1 MTRRLIIDCDPGQ
14 DDAINL
20 FLSNPKGED
29 FEILGIVAVAGNV
42 SLEKTQRNARLLC
55 DLTGRSDLAVYAGC
69 DAPLHYP
76 LATAEEVHGREGLDG
91 VDIVDPQTPLQTQEG
106 VDFIIQ
112 TLRAAGDGA
121 ITLIVTGPLTNIAKA
136 FQKAPELKS
145 KIDEIVLMGGALR
158 EGGNIT
164 PSAEFNIY
172 VDPHAA
178 EIVFTSGVP
187 LVIFGLD
194 VTHQVLSS
202 KPVLERIKAV
212 GNPVALAAYNLLT
225 HYGRFD
231 SEKYGVDGAPLH
243 DPCTMAYIL
252 EPALFEFKA
261 CNIRVESQSELT
273 RGHTAVDFWHGT
285 DLPKNCRWAHS
296 VNTEGFFDLLI
307 RQLKKYGTKLA

>member
-20 FLSNPKGED
+20 FLSNAPNTPC
-29 FEILGIVAVAGNV
+29 EILGIVAVAGNV
-42 SLEKTQRNARLLC
+42 SLDKTERNARILC
-55 DLTGRSDLAVYAGC
+55 DLTGRSDIPVFAGC

-91 VDIVDPQTPLQTQEG
+91 VDLTSPKTPLQKQHG
-106 VDFIIQ
+106 VDFIIEA
-112 TLRAAGDGA
+112 LRAAEDKS
-121 ITLIVTGPLTNIAKA
+121 ITLVVTGPLTNIAKA
-136 FQKAPELKS
+136 FERAPEITS

-172 VDPHAA
+172 VDPQAA
-178 EIVFTSGVP
+178 HIVFESGVP

-202 KPVLERIKAV
+202 KAVLAQIKAV
-212 GNPVALAAYNLLT
+212 GNPVADAAHSLLS

-231 SEKYGVDGAPLH
+231 SDKYGMDGAPLH

-252 EPALFEFKA
+252 APELFELKA
-261 CNIRVESQSELT
+261 CNIRVECESALT
-273 RGHTAVDFWHGT
+273 RGHTAVDFWHGSE
-285 DLPKNCRWAHS
+285 LPKNCRWAHK
-296 VNTEGFFDLLI
+296 VNADGFFDLLI
-307 RQLKKYGTKLA
+307 GQLKKYS